1 MAGADQI
8 ETDENV
14 EELTQ
19 DDIDVLSETDVYSGF
34 HRFRVVTLRHRRFAG
49 DWSETLERELFVP
62 RNAVGVLLYDPLR
75 SSVVL
80 VEQFRIGCYREAHP
94 WALEIVAG
102 IIEAGEQPED
112 VALRESVEEA
122 GCQVTALMKIASYFS
137 SPGNNAEQLHLFAG
151 CVDSTQAQALAGL
164 ADEHED
170 IRVHVLPVADAVAL
184 LAAGKIVNSHAII
197 ALQWLQ
203 LNQTKVD
210 LAWQ

>member
-1 MAGADQI
+1 MTTA
-8 ETDENV
+8 
-14 EELTQ
+14 LTQ
-19 DDIDVLSETDVYSGF
+19 DDIEVLDEADIYSGF
-34 HRFRVVTLRHRRFAG
+34 HRFRTVSLRHRRFDG
-49 DWSETLERELFVP
+49 GWSERLTRELFVP
-62 RNAVGVLLYDPLR
+62 RNAVGVLLYDPAHR
-75 SSVVL
+75 NVVL
-80 VEQFRIGCYREAHP
+80 VEQFRIGCYREANP

-102 IIEAGEQPED
+102 IIEAGEQPEQ
-112 VALRESVEEA
+112 VARRESLEEA
-122 GCQVTALMKIASYFS
+122 GCRVQALMKIASYFS

-151 CVDSTQAQALAGL
+151 RVDSTQAQAFAGL

-170 IRVHVLPVADAVAL
+170 IRVHVLPVAEAVAL